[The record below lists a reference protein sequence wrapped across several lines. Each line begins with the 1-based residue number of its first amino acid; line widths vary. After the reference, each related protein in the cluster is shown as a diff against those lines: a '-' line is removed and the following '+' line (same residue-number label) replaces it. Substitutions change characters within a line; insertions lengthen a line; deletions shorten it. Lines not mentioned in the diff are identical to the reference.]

1 MSATEGI
8 SGANLTQ
15 KIWEGMD
22 LQIRDYAN
30 PVIKLVLE
38 WVRKYQKDTNQ
49 YSGQRAVGPDNEVRI
64 SNMAFVSWMPFLKIL
79 EIALLSR
86 YGEMANAVDF
96 NNSYQSKQ

>member
-30 PVIKLVLE
+30 PVIELVLE
-38 WVRKYQKDTNQ
+38 WARKNQKDTNQ
-49 YSGQRAVGPDNEVRI
+49 YSG
-64 SNMAFVSWMPFLKIL
+64 
-79 EIALLSR
+79 
-86 YGEMANAVDF
+86 
-96 NNSYQSKQ
+96 